1 MQFLKNFD
9 PAVMPLG
16 IITLED
22 VLEGKYNLS
31 PAKAWDDMNSWQS
44 LLEKKFTMN
53 STRKA
58 PAVTLMSFHI
68 YRFLQRQRITREYQ
82 TLRTTKYIHPLVL
95 MAVYQPRHLEY
106 QSAACIFLNH

>member
-31 PAKAWDDMNSWQS
+31 LANAWDDRNFW
-44 LLEKKFTMN
+44 
-53 STRKA
+53 
-58 PAVTLMSFHI
+58 
-68 YRFLQRQRITREYQ
+68 
-82 TLRTTKYIHPLVL
+82 
-95 MAVYQPRHLEY
+95 
-106 QSAACIFLNH
+106 